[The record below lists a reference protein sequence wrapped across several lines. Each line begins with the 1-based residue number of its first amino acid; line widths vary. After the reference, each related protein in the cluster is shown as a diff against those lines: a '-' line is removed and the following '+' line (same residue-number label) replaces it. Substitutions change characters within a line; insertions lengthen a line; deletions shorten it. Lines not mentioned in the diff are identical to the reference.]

1 MDVAQMN
8 RNKTKCYW
16 ESQPTGCKK
25 PHCPFLHDKPKD
37 PYPEAVTQILENPA
51 PPQNIIVNRN
61 KIAELSGLI
70 LPVKPGL
77 TTAAIRTTTNP
88 EDSAVAGRRVTVPQR
103 SVKARLG
110 TRRIAAKERLGE
122 RRRDEEGSHD
132 NVEVFECSEEE
143 EVEDEPLNSEEE
155 ALRSSAMKTLDLRNR
170 LTSRRVREVD
180 SGDELADEE
189 FSADDTE
196 ARETGGLKST
206 VVVQP
211 KQTRPSIIEETEEL
225 ESKVVKKSKKVKKE
239 RKIKDKK
246 AIKKAKRAEKKMRKE
261 KRSSIN
267 LGARALLSIKEEAE
281 KLVKSKKYTE
291 KDESGEEEV
300 KSILLGKQNLE
311 NIKIRVDV
319 KGDSPSPSPSPSPPP
334 PSSRKRK
341 KRADAGVEVSKS
353 KMLKKTA
360 KAKKRKSSE
369 KLPKSEKKVKEKKD
383 AVEAE
388 IDEIDQLLNEEAEDS
403 TTAAT
408 TTEVGKSN
416 DTTDVIKEMDD
427 ILNDA

>member
-103 SVKARLG
+103 SVKARLR

-122 RRRDEEGSHD
+122 RRDI

-143 EVEDEPLNSEEE
+143 EEGEDEPLNSEEE

-189 FSADDTE
+189 ISADDME
-196 ARETGGLKST
+196 PGETGGLKST

-281 KLVKSKKYTE
+281 KLVKSKKLTD

-319 KGDSPSPSPSPSPPP
+319 KGDSPSPSPSPPP

-353 KMLKKTA
+353 KILKKTA

-369 KLPKSEKKVKEKKD
+369 KLTKSEKKVKKKE

-403 TTAAT
+403 TTAAKT
-408 TTEVGKSN
+408 TTEAGKSN
-416 DTTDVIKEMDD
+416 DATDVIKEMDD

>member
-88 EDSAVAGRRVTVPQR
+88 EDSAVAGRRVTVPQG

-122 RRRDEEGSHD
+122 RRDI
-132 NVEVFECSEEE
+132 NVEVFECSEE
-143 EVEDEPLNSEEE
+143 EDEPLNSEEE

-189 FSADDTE
+189 ISADDME
-196 ARETGGLKST
+196 PRETGGLKST

-239 RKIKDKK
+239 RRIKDKK

-267 LGARALLSIKEEAE
+267 LGARALLSIKEEAA
-281 KLVKSKKYTE
+281 KLVKSKNITE

-319 KGDSPSPSPSPSPPP
+319 KGDSPSPSPSPPP

-353 KMLKKTA
+353 KILKKTA

-369 KLPKSEKKVKEKKD
+369 KLSKSEKKVKKEV
-383 AVEAE
+383 VEAE

-403 TTAAT
+403 TTAAAT
-408 TTEVGKSN
+408 TTEAGKSN
-416 DTTDVIKEMDD
+416 DATDVIKEMDD
-427 ILNDA
+427 ILNDT

>member
-1 MDVAQMN
+1 M
-8 RNKTKCYW
+8 
-16 ESQPTGCKK
+16 
-25 PHCPFLHDKPKD
+25 
-37 PYPEAVTQILENPA
+37 
-51 PPQNIIVNRN
+51 
-61 KIAELSGLI
+61 
-70 LPVKPGL
+70 
-77 TTAAIRTTTNP
+77 
-88 EDSAVAGRRVTVPQR
+88 
-103 SVKARLG
+103 
-110 TRRIAAKERLGE
+110 
-122 RRRDEEGSHD
+122 
-132 NVEVFECSEEE
+132 
-143 EVEDEPLNSEEE
+143 
-155 ALRSSAMKTLDLRNR
+155 
-170 LTSRRVREVD
+170 
-180 SGDELADEE
+180 
-189 FSADDTE
+189 
-196 ARETGGLKST
+196 
-206 VVVQP
+206 QP

-281 KLVKSKKYTE
+281 KLVKSKKLTDS
-291 KDESGEEEV
+291 DEHGDEEV
-300 KSILLGKQNLE
+300 KSIVLGKQNLE

-319 KGDSPSPSPSPSPPP
+319 KGDSPSPSPSPPP

-369 KLPKSEKKVKEKKD
+369 KLSKSEKKVKKKEV
-383 AVEAE
+383 VEAE
-388 IDEIDQLLNEEAEDS
+388 IDEIDQLLNEEAEGS

-408 TTEVGKSN
+408 TTEAGKSN
-416 DTTDVIKEMDD
+416 DATDVIKEMDD